1 MLLYKMYECCL
12 PIFIVFLRSHLH
24 IYIYIHVSIHEE
36 MTQRTNMY
44 KDERYVYVWCR
55 IRAILCGRE
64 NNRRRMRDEK
74 ELY

>member
-1 MLLYKMYECCL
+1 MLSTNFYRLFEVT
-12 PIFIVFLRSHLH
+12 FT
-24 IYIYIHVSIHEE
+24 YIYIHVSIHEE

>member
-1 MLLYKMYECCL
+1 MLSTNFYRLFEVT
-12 PIFIVFLRSHLH
+12 FT
-24 IYIYIHVSIHEE
+24 YIYIHVSIHEE

-64 NNRRRMRDEK
+64 NNRRRMGDEK

>member
-1 MLLYKMYECCL
+1 
-12 PIFIVFLRSHLH
+12 
-24 IYIYIHVSIHEE
+24 

>member
-1 MLLYKMYECCL
+1 MLSTNFYRLFEVTFTY
-12 PIFIVFLRSHLH
+12 